1 MKKTKIL
8 IATLGAVLMMASCST
23 PKNIPY
29 FQDVVD
35 GGSDSIAVSKTITIR
50 PGDKISIIV
59 NSKNT
64 KIAAMFNLSYATRY
78 MGAISDDVVS
88 TAQNAGVQGYMVEDD
103 GTIDFPVLGRIHV
116 SGLTRD
122 EISRLIKDKL
132 ISEGLVQDPVV
143 TVEYL
148 NLKVS
153 VLGEVNKP
161 GRVSI
166 DRDAYTILDALSAA
180 GDLTIYGMRE
190 SVRVIRSEEGLRKT
204 YVVNLCSAQNLY
216 SSPVFYLQ
224 QNDMIYVEPNDV
236 RARQSTV
243 NGNNVRSTSFW
254 VSIASLLATV
264 TNTVVLVLNYTK

>member
-1 MKKTKIL
+1 MNKTNKLLTFLGAAL
-8 IATLGAVLMMASCST
+8 IAVSCST
-23 PKNIPY
+23 PRNIPY

-35 GGSDSIAVSKTITIR
+35 GSVDSIAVSRTITMR

-59 NSKNT
+59 NSKNQ
-64 KIAAMFNLSYATRY
+64 KIAAMFNLTYATRY
-78 MGAISDDVVS
+78 MGTVSDDVLS
-88 TAQNAGVQGYMVEDD
+88 SQNTGVQGYMVEED
-103 GTIDFPVLGRIHV
+103 GTIDFPVIGRIQV
-116 SGLTRD
+116 AGLTRD
-122 EISRLIKDKL
+122 EISRLIKEKL
-132 ISEGLVQDPVV
+132 ISGGLVQDPVV

-153 VLGEVNKP
+153 VLGEVTKP

-166 DRDAYTILDALSAA
+166 DRDTYTIMDALSAA

-190 SVRVIRSEEGLRKT
+190 SVRVIRAENGVRKT

-216 SSPVFYLQ
+216 SSPVYYLQ

-236 RARQSTV
+236 RVRQSTV

-264 TNTVVLVLNYTK
+264 TNTVVLVMNYVK

>member
-35 GGSDSIAVSKTITIR
+35 GSSDSIAVSKTITIR

>member
-35 GGSDSIAVSKTITIR
+35 GSSDSIAVSKTITIR

-103 GTIDFPVLGRIHV
+103 GTIDFPVLGRVHV

-204 YVVNLCSAQNLY
+204 YVVNLCLAQNLY

>member
-35 GGSDSIAVSKTITIR
+35 GSSDSIAVSKTITIR

-103 GTIDFPVLGRIHV
+103 GTIDFPVLGRVHV
-116 SGLTRD
+116 VGLTRD

>member
-35 GGSDSIAVSKTITIR
+35 GSSDSIAVSKTITIR

-103 GTIDFPVLGRIHV
+103 GTIDFPVLGRVHV

>member
-35 GGSDSIAVSKTITIR
+35 GSSDSIAVSKTITIR

-103 GTIDFPVLGRIHV
+103 GTIDFPVLGRVYV

>member
-35 GGSDSIAVSKTITIR
+35 GSSDSIAVSKTITIR

-103 GTIDFPVLGRIHV
+103 GTIDFPVLGRVHV

-190 SVRVIRSEEGLRKT
+190 SVRVIRSEKGLRKT

>member
-35 GGSDSIAVSKTITIR
+35 GSSDSIAVSKTITIR

-64 KIAAMFNLSYATRY
+64 KISAMFNLSYATRY

-103 GTIDFPVLGRIHV
+103 GTIDFPVLGRVHV
-116 SGLTRD
+116 AGLTRD

-254 VSIASLLATV
+254 VSIASCDSHKYSRSGLEL
-264 TNTVVLVLNYTK
+264 YKII

>member
-35 GGSDSIAVSKTITIR
+35 GSSDSIAVSKTITIR

-204 YVVNLCSAQNLY
+204 YVVNLCLAQNLY

>member
-35 GGSDSIAVSKTITIR
+35 GSSDSIAVSKTITIR

-64 KIAAMFNLSYATRY
+64 KISAMFNLSYATRY
-78 MGAISDDVVS
+78 MGAVSDDVVS
-88 TAQNAGVQGYMVEDD
+88 TAQNAGVQGYMVEED
-103 GTIDFPVLGRIHV
+103 GTIDFPVLGRVHV
-116 SGLTRD
+116 AGLTRD